1 MPECLY
7 IYINNIYIYIYIY
20 IYPSTSA
27 TNIFYALTNI
37 FHTLPFSCI
46 FIFAVDYYFF
56 IYIYIYIYIYSIY
69 TDSSTGKSCN
79 DQGRL
84 GGVCLNEDGPLE
96 EKWGPTS
103 ERRRRVPLTG
113 GPNFFHQIIWCGKNR
128 YICICMK

>member
-1 MPECLY
+1 MHSQTFSTHYHFPAFLY
-7 IYINNIYIYIYIY
+7 LLLIT
-20 IYPSTSA
+20 TS
-27 TNIFYALTNI
+27 L
-37 FHTLPFSCI
+37 
-46 FIFAVDYYFF
+46 
-56 IYIYIYIYIYSIY
+56 YIYIYIYSIY